1 MNMVTT
7 KDFIRR
13 IIDNDLADGKVAQV
27 VTRFPP
33 EPNGF
38 LHVGHAKAI
47 VANFEIAREYQGKCY
62 LRFDDT
68 NPEKEE
74 QLYIEAIKRDVQ
86 WLGYRWQAITHTS
99 DYFEELYRDACR
111 LIEMG
116 KAYVCELTA
125 AEIRAY
131 RGTLTSPGRNSPYR
145 DRPSTESLR
154 LFQEMRAGN
163 HDEGQMVLR
172 AKIDMASANVSM
184 RDPTIYRIKKLTHP
198 RTGDKW
204 CIYPLYDFSH
214 GLSDAS
220 EQISHSLCTL
230 EFQDNRALYDWFVQT
245 LRPAPHPQQIEFARL
260 TLSYTVT
267 SKRRLNSLIDTG
279 KVDGWDDPRLPTISG
294 LRRRGFPAVA
304 VKNFCQ
310 RIGLSKKE
318 TIIDFTILE
327 DEVRNTLN
335 SSAQRTMAVLRPL
348 KVTIKNFTN
357 DRPLAL
363 EVPIHPQD
371 PIRGTRIVHF
381 TNTIYIEH
389 DDFLIDPPKR
399 FFRLKPQG
407 RVRLRYAFV
416 ITCEEIIRN
425 NDGIITELICTYD
438 PDTAKGKA
446 PSDGKKVKGII
457 HWLSQQDSQPA
468 KVRLYD
474 RLLRTVS
481 WDKNDDSPLNP
492 QSLEVIDSALVSKEL
507 TSQVYYQ
514 FERLGYFYL
523 DKDSSVNNIVVNR
536 ITGLRDTWE
545 KIRRDS

>member
-1 MNMVTT
+1 MVN

-13 IIDNDLADGKVAQV
+13 IIDNDLAEGKVSQI

-47 VANFEIAREYQGKCY
+47 VAGFEIAREYGGKCY

-74 QLYIEAIKRDVQ
+74 QLYVEAIKRDVQ

-116 KAYVCELTA
+116 KAYICELTA
-125 AEIRAY
+125 TDIRAY

-163 HDEGQMVLR
+163 YDEGRMVLR
-172 AKIDMASANVSM
+172 AKIDMASPNISM
-184 RDPTIYRIKKLTHP
+184 RDPTIYRVKKMAHP

-214 GLSDAS
+214 CLADAS

-304 VKNFCQ
+304 IKNFCQ

-335 SSAQRTMAVLRPL
+335 NSAQRTMAVLRPL

-357 DRPLAL
+357 DQPLAL
-363 EVPIHPQD
+363 EIPIHPQD
-371 PIRGTRIVHF
+371 PTRGIRAVHF
-381 TNTIYIEH
+381 SNTIYIER
-389 DDFLIDPPKR
+389 DDFLIDPPKK

-416 ITCEEIIRN
+416 ITCEEVIRN

-457 HWLSQQDSQPA
+457 HWLSQPDSQPA

-474 RLLRTVS
+474 RLLRTAS
-481 WDKNDDSPLNP
+481 WDKNDDSSLNP
-492 QSLEVIDSALVSKEL
+492 QSLEVIDNALVSKDL
-507 TSQVYYQ
+507 SSQIYYQ
-514 FERLGYFYL
+514 FERLGYFFF
-523 DKDSSVNNIVVNR
+523 DKDSSVNDIVINR
-536 ITGLRDTWE
+536 ITGLRDTWA
-545 KIRRDS
+545 KIRKNS

>member
-1 MNMVTT
+1 MA
-7 KDFIRR
+7 KDFIRK
-13 IIDNDLADGKVAQV
+13 IIDNDLAAGKVTQI

-47 VANFEIAREYQGKCY
+47 VANFEIAREYGGKCY

-74 QLYIEAIKRDVQ
+74 QLYAEAIKRDVQ

-111 LIEMG
+111 LIELD

-125 AEIRAY
+125 ADIRAY

-154 LFQEMRAGN
+154 LFQEMRAGK
-163 HDEGQMVLR
+163 HDEGRMVLR
-172 AKIDMASANVSM
+172 AKIDMASPNISM
-184 RDPTIYRIKKLTHP
+184 RDPTIYRVKKLSHP
-198 RTGDKW
+198 RTGDQW

-214 GLSDAS
+214 CLADAS

-230 EFQDNRALYDWFVQT
+230 EFQDNRALYDWFVQA

-267 SKRRLNSLIDTG
+267 SKRRLDSLIKTG
-279 KVDGWDDPRLPTISG
+279 KVKGWDDPRLPTISG

-318 TIIDFTILE
+318 TIIDFAILE
-327 DEVRNTLN
+327 DEVRNSLN
-335 SSAQRTMAVLRPL
+335 ESAPRTMAVLRPL

-357 DRPLAL
+357 DQPLAL

-371 PIRGTRIVHF
+371 ATRGTRTVHF
-381 TNTIYIEH
+381 SNTIFIER
-389 DDFLIDPPKR
+389 DDFLVDPPKK

-416 ITCEEIIRN
+416 ITCEEVVRAD
-425 NDGIITELICTYD
+425 DGTITELICTYD
-438 PDTAKGKA
+438 PDTAKGKT

-468 KVRLYD
+468 KVYLYD
-474 RLLRTVS
+474 RLLRSES
-481 WDKNDDSPLNP
+481 WDQDDESPLNP
-492 QSLEVIDSALVSKEL
+492 QSLEIIDHALVSKGITPE
-507 TSQVYYQ
+507 VCYQ
-514 FERLGYFYL
+514 FERLGYFCL
-523 DKDSSVNNIVVNR
+523 DKDSTATEIVINR
-536 ITGLRDTWE
+536 ITSLRDTWA
-545 KIRRDS
+545 KIIKNS

>member
-1 MNMVTT
+1 M
-7 KDFIRR
+7 
-13 IIDNDLADGKVAQV
+13 
-27 VTRFPP
+27 
-33 EPNGF
+33 
-38 LHVGHAKAI
+38 
-47 VANFEIAREYQGKCY
+47 
-62 LRFDDT
+62 
-68 NPEKEE
+68 
-74 QLYIEAIKRDVQ
+74 
-86 WLGYRWQAITHTS
+86 
-99 DYFEELYRDACR
+99 
-111 LIEMG
+111 
-116 KAYVCELTA
+116 
-125 AEIRAY
+125 
-131 RGTLTSPGRNSPYR
+131 
-145 DRPSTESLR
+145 
-154 LFQEMRAGN
+154 
-163 HDEGQMVLR
+163 
-172 AKIDMASANVSM
+172 
-184 RDPTIYRIKKLTHP
+184 
-198 RTGDKW
+198 
-204 CIYPLYDFSH
+204 
-214 GLSDAS
+214 
-220 EQISHSLCTL
+220 
-230 EFQDNRALYDWFVQT
+230 
-245 LRPAPHPQQIEFARL
+245 
-260 TLSYTVT
+260 
-267 SKRRLNSLIDTG
+267 IDTG

>member
-1 MNMVTT
+1 MA
-7 KDFIRR
+7 KDFIRK
-13 IIDNDLADGKVAQV
+13 IIDNDLAAGKVTQI

-47 VANFEIAREYQGKCY
+47 VANFEIAREYGGKCY

-74 QLYIEAIKRDVQ
+74 QLYAEAIKRDVQ

-111 LIEMG
+111 LIELD

-125 AEIRAY
+125 ADIRAY

-154 LFQEMRAGN
+154 LFQEMRAGK
-163 HDEGQMVLR
+163 HDEGRMVLR
-172 AKIDMASANVSM
+172 AKIDMASPNISM
-184 RDPTIYRIKKLTHP
+184 RDPTIYRVKKLSHP
-198 RTGDKW
+198 RTGDQW

-214 GLSDAS
+214 CLSDAS

-230 EFQDNRALYDWFVQT
+230 EFQDNRALYDWFVQA

-267 SKRRLNSLIDTG
+267 SKRRLDSLIKTG
-279 KVDGWDDPRLPTISG
+279 KVKGWDDPRLPTISG

-318 TIIDFTILE
+318 TIIDFAILE
-327 DEVRNTLN
+327 DEVRNSLN
-335 SSAQRTMAVLRPL
+335 ESAPRTMAVLRPL

-357 DRPLAL
+357 DQPLAL

-371 PIRGTRIVHF
+371 ATRGTRTVHF
-381 TNTIYIEH
+381 SNTIFIER
-389 DDFLIDPPKR
+389 DDFLVDPPKK

-416 ITCEEIIRN
+416 ITCEEVVRAD
-425 NDGIITELICTYD
+425 DGTITELICTYD
-438 PDTAKGKA
+438 PDTAKGKT

-468 KVRLYD
+468 KVYLYD
-474 RLLRTVS
+474 RLLRSES
-481 WDKNDDSPLNP
+481 WDQDDESPLNP
-492 QSLEVIDSALVSKEL
+492 QSLEIIDHALVSKGITPE
-507 TSQVYYQ
+507 VCYQ
-514 FERLGYFYL
+514 FERLGYFCL
-523 DKDSSVNNIVVNR
+523 DKDSTATEIVINR
-536 ITGLRDTWE
+536 ITSLRDTWA
-545 KIRRDS
+545 KIIKNS

>member
-1 MNMVTT
+1 MAS

-13 IIDNDLADGKVAQV
+13 IIDNDLAEGEVNQI

-47 VANFEIAREYQGKCY
+47 VANFEIAREYNGKCY

-74 QLYIEAIKRDVQ
+74 QLYAEAIKRDVQ
-86 WLGYRWQAITHTS
+86 WLGYRWYAITHTS

-116 KAYVCELTA
+116 KAYICELTA
-125 AEIRAY
+125 TDIRAY

-163 HDEGQMVLR
+163 HDEGRMVLR
-172 AKIDMASANVSM
+172 AKIDMASANISM

-214 GLSDAS
+214 CLSDAS

-267 SKRRLNSLIDTG
+267 SKRRLSSLIDTG
-279 KVDGWDDPRLPTISG
+279 KVEGWDDPRLPTISG

-304 VKNFCQ
+304 IKNFCQ

-335 SSAQRTMAVLRPL
+335 DSAQRTMAVLRPL

-357 DRPLAL
+357 DQPLTL

-371 PIRGTRIVHF
+371 PARGTRIIHF
-381 TNTIYIEH
+381 SNTIYIER
-389 DDFLIDPPKR
+389 DDFLIDPPKK

-416 ITCEEIIRN
+416 ITCEEVISN
-425 NDGIITELICTYD
+425 NDGMITELICSYD

-446 PSDGKKVKGII
+446 PNDGKKVKGII
-457 HWLSQQDSQPA
+457 HWLSQQDSRPA

-474 RLLRTVS
+474 RLLRTAS

-492 QSLEVIDSALVSKEL
+492 QSLEVIDRALVSKEL
-507 TSQVYYQ
+507 TPQVYYQ
-514 FERLGYFYL
+514 FERLGYFFL
-523 DKDSSVNNIVVNR
+523 DKDSSADNIVINR
-536 ITGLRDTWE
+536 ITGLRDTWA
-545 KIRRDS
+545 KINKGS

>member
-1 MNMVTT
+1 MA
-7 KDFIRR
+7 KDFIRK
-13 IIDNDLADGKVAQV
+13 IIDNDLAAGKVTQI

-47 VANFEIAREYQGKCY
+47 VANFEIAREYGGKCY

-74 QLYIEAIKRDVQ
+74 QLYAEAIKRDVQ

-111 LIEMG
+111 LIELD

-125 AEIRAY
+125 ADIRAY

-154 LFQEMRAGN
+154 LFQEMRAGK
-163 HDEGQMVLR
+163 HDEGRMVLR
-172 AKIDMASANVSM
+172 AKIDMASPNISM
-184 RDPTIYRIKKLTHP
+184 RDPTIYRVKKLSHP
-198 RTGDKW
+198 RTGDQW

-214 GLSDAS
+214 CLADAS

-230 EFQDNRALYDWFVQT
+230 EFQDNRALYDWFVQA

-267 SKRRLNSLIDTG
+267 SKRRLDSLIKTG
-279 KVDGWDDPRLPTISG
+279 KVKGWDDPRLPTISG

-318 TIIDFTILE
+318 TIIDFAILE
-327 DEVRNTLN
+327 DEVRNSLN
-335 SSAQRTMAVLRPL
+335 ETAPRTMAVLRPL

-357 DRPLAL
+357 DQPLAL

-371 PIRGTRIVHF
+371 ATRGTRTVHF
-381 TNTIYIEH
+381 SNTIFIER
-389 DDFLIDPPKR
+389 DDFLVDPPKK

-416 ITCEEIIRN
+416 ITCEEVVRAD
-425 NDGIITELICTYD
+425 DGTITELICTYD
-438 PDTAKGKA
+438 PDTAKGKT

-468 KVRLYD
+468 KVYLYD
-474 RLLRTVS
+474 RLLRSES
-481 WDKNDDSPLNP
+481 WDQDDESPLNP
-492 QSLEVIDSALVSKEL
+492 QSLEIIDHALVSKGITPE
-507 TSQVYYQ
+507 VCYQ
-514 FERLGYFYL
+514 FERLGYFCL
-523 DKDSSVNNIVVNR
+523 DKDSTATEIVINR
-536 ITGLRDTWE
+536 ITSLRDTWA
-545 KIRRDS
+545 KIIKNS

>member
-1 MNMVTT
+1 MA
-7 KDFIRR
+7 KDFIRK
-13 IIDNDLADGKVAQV
+13 IIDNDLAAGKVTQI

-47 VANFEIAREYQGKCY
+47 VANFEIAREYGGKCY

-74 QLYIEAIKRDVQ
+74 QLYAEAIKRDVQ

-111 LIEMG
+111 LIELD

-125 AEIRAY
+125 ADIRAY

-154 LFQEMRAGN
+154 LFQEMRAGK
-163 HDEGQMVLR
+163 HDEGRMVLR
-172 AKIDMASANVSM
+172 AKIDMASPNISM
-184 RDPTIYRIKKLTHP
+184 RDPTIYRVKKLSHP
-198 RTGDKW
+198 RTGDQW

-214 GLSDAS
+214 CLADAS

-230 EFQDNRALYDWFVQT
+230 EFQDNRALYDWFVQA

-267 SKRRLNSLIDTG
+267 SKRRLDSLIKTG
-279 KVDGWDDPRLPTISG
+279 KVKGWDDPRLPTISG

-318 TIIDFTILE
+318 TIIDFAILE
-327 DEVRNTLN
+327 DEVRNSLN
-335 SSAQRTMAVLRPL
+335 ESAPRTMAVLRPL

-357 DRPLAL
+357 DQPLAL

-371 PIRGTRIVHF
+371 ATRGTRTVHF
-381 TNTIYIEH
+381 SNTIFIER
-389 DDFLIDPPKR
+389 DDFLVDPPKK

-416 ITCEEIIRN
+416 ITCEEVVRAD
-425 NDGIITELICTYD
+425 DGTITELICTYD
-438 PDTAKGKA
+438 PDTAKGKT

-468 KVRLYD
+468 KVYLYD
-474 RLLRTVS
+474 RLLRSES
-481 WDKNDDSPLNP
+481 WDQDDESPLNP
-492 QSLEVIDSALVSKEL
+492 QSLEIIDHALVSKGIAPE
-507 TSQVYYQ
+507 VCYQ
-514 FERLGYFYL
+514 FERLGYFCL
-523 DKDSSVNNIVVNR
+523 DKDSTTTEIVINR
-536 ITGLRDTWE
+536 ITSLRDTWA
-545 KIRRDS
+545 KIIKNS

>member
-1 MNMVTT
+1 MTR
-7 KDFIRR
+7 DFIRK
-13 IIDNDLADGKVAQV
+13 IIDRDLADGKVTQI

-47 VANFEIAREYQGKCY
+47 VANFEIAREFAGKCY

-74 QLYIEAIKRDVQ
+74 QLYAEAIKRDVQ
-86 WLGYRWQAITHTS
+86 WLGYRWQAVTHTS

-116 KAYVCELTA
+116 KAYICELTA
-125 AEIRAY
+125 ADIRAY
-131 RGTLTSPGRNSPYR
+131 RGTLTSHGRNSPYR
-145 DRPSTESLR
+145 DRPVTESLR
-154 LFQEMRAGN
+154 LFQEMRAGK
-163 HDEGQMVLR
+163 HDEGRLVLR
-172 AKIDMASANVSM
+172 AKIDMASPNISM
-184 RDPTIYRIKKLTHP
+184 RDPTIYRVKKLTHP

-214 GLSDAS
+214 CLSDAS

-267 SKRRLNSLIDTG
+267 SKRRLSSLINTG

-318 TIIDFTILE
+318 TVIDFTILE
-327 DEVRNTLN
+327 DEVRNSLN
-335 SSAQRTMAVLRPL
+335 DSAPRTMAVLRPL

-357 DRPLAL
+357 DKPLAL
-363 EVPIHPQD
+363 EIPIHPKD
-371 PIRGTRIVHF
+371 TTRGTRTVHF
-381 TNTIYIEH
+381 SNTIFIERE
-389 DDFLIDPPKR
+389 DFLVDPPKK

-416 ITCEEIIRN
+416 ITCEEVIRDS
-425 NDGIITELICTYD
+425 DGTITELICTYD
-438 PDTAKGKA
+438 PDTAKGKT
-446 PSDGKKVKGII
+446 PSDGKRVKGII

-474 RLLRTVS
+474 RLLRTES
-481 WDKNDDSPLNP
+481 WDQDDESPLNP
-492 QSLEVIDSALVSKEL
+492 QSLEIVDKALVAKGITPE
-507 TSQVYYQ
+507 VCYQ
-514 FERLGYFYL
+514 FERLGYFCL
-523 DKDSSVNNIVVNR
+523 DKDSSTDSIVINR
-536 ITGLRDTWE
+536 ITSLRDTWA
-545 KIRRDS
+545 KIIKKS